1 MDARPIVTVFGGT
14 GFLGRRIVDHLVA
27 DGFAVRSASRHPGSA
42 TSADDG
48 IAPVPADVNEGGSI
62 AAAVAGAFAV
72 VNAVGLYRE
81 HGDQTF
87 HSVHVDAAARVAKRA
102 REAGVERLVHV
113 SGLGADARSISPYI
127 RSRGRGEEAVRA
139 AFASATIVRP
149 AVMVGPDDGFLN
161 PLLDLLRLPAFA
173 LFGRGDT
180 RLQPAYVEDVA
191 DAIVRSLRTAEARLT
206 YELGGPRV
214 YTYDALLR
222 TIADHAGLKPVL
234 FPMPFAVWHAIA
246 FAGEFLPSPP
256 VTRNQVELMQVD
268 NVASPDAP
276 GFAALGITPR
286 SVEDVLDEML
296 HDRATRA
303 S

>member
-1 MDARPIVTVFGGT
+1 MDASPIVTVFGGT
-14 GFLGRRIVDHLVA
+14 GFLGRRIVGHLVA
-27 DGFAVRSASRHPGSA
+27 AGFAVRSASRHPGSA

-48 IAPVPADVNEGGSI
+48 MPVRADVNEGSSI
-62 AAAVAGAFAV
+62 AAAVAGASAV
-72 VNAVGLYRE
+72 VNAVSLYGER
-81 HGDQTF
+81 GDQTF
-87 HSVHVDAAARVAKRA
+87 HSVHVEAAARVAKHA

-113 SGLGADARSISPYI
+113 SGLGADARSTSPYI

-149 AVMVGPDDGFLN
+149 AVMVGPDDGFLS
-161 PLLDLLRLPAFA
+161 PFLGLLRLPAFA
-173 LFGRGDT
+173 LFGHGDT

-191 DAIVRSLRTAEARLT
+191 EAIVRSLRAAEAGLT

-214 YTYDALLR
+214 YTYDALVR
-222 TIADHAGLKPVL
+222 TIADHAGLKPML
-234 FPMPFAVWHAIA
+234 FPMPFAAWHAIA
-246 FAGEFLPSPP
+246 FAAEFLPSPP

-276 GFAALGITPR
+276 GFAALGIAPR

-296 HDRATRA
+296 QERATRA

>member
-1 MDARPIVTVFGGT
+1 MDASPIVTVFGGT
-14 GFLGRRIVDHLVA
+14 GFLGRRIVGHLVA
-27 DGFAVRSASRHPGSA
+27 AGFAVRSASRHPGSA

-48 IAPVPADVNEGGSI
+48 MPVRADVNEGSSI
-62 AAAVAGAFAV
+62 AAAVAGASAV
-72 VNAVGLYRE
+72 VNAVSLYGER
-81 HGDQTF
+81 GDQTF
-87 HSVHVDAAARVAKRA
+87 HSVHVEAAARVAKHA

-113 SGLGADARSISPYI
+113 SGLGADARSTSPYI

-149 AVMVGPDDGFLN
+149 AVMVGPDDGFLS
-161 PLLDLLRLPAFA
+161 PFLGLLRLPAFA
-173 LFGRGDT
+173 LFGHGDT

-191 DAIVRSLRTAEARLT
+191 EAIVRSLRAAEAGLT

-214 YTYDALLR
+214 YTYDALVR
-222 TIADHAGLKPVL
+222 TIADHAGLKPML
-234 FPMPFAVWHAIA
+234 FPMPFAAWHAIA
-246 FAGEFLPSPP
+246 FAAEFLPSPP

-276 GFAALGITPR
+276 GFAALGIAPR